1 MLSREIRQKILKT
14 IQTITI
20 KNLND
25 DLKENINN
33 FEFADICVVHY
44 AQMYSVSYRVNEFFY
59 DALLELKLDV
69 KIYNNEKIKKE
80 IIKFYELDVAVLF

>member
-1 MLSREIRQKILKT
+1 MLRREIRQKTIKT
-14 IQTITI
+14 IQTLII

-33 FEFADICVVHY
+33 NLAFAVCVVNN
-44 AQMYSVSYRVNEFFY
+44 AQMYSVSYPVNEFFY

-69 KIYNNEKIKKE
+69 
-80 IIKFYELDVAVLF
+80 